1 VAIVTR
7 RFTLCHSTT
16 RGGRSCGYAAPIDA
30 FEQHVRASLRVLGH
44 DLDERELAV
53 MRVADGVYGPQL
65 RALVAAD
72 LSAVWPEPDLDLSRA
87 PSARFP
93 AGLE

>member
-1 VAIVTR
+1 V
-7 RFTLCHSTT
+7 
-16 RGGRSCGYAAPIDA
+16 
-30 FEQHVRASLRVLGH
+30 
-44 DLDERELAV
+44 DETELAV

-65 RALVAAD
+65 QALIDAD
-72 LSAVWPEPDLDLSRA
+72 LTTVWAEPDLDPSRA

>member
-1 VAIVTR
+1 M
-7 RFTLCHSTT
+7 
-16 RGGRSCGYAAPIDA
+16 
-30 FEQHVRASLRVLGH
+30 
-44 DLDERELAV
+44 DEAELAV

-72 LSAVWPEPDLDLSRA
+72 LSALWPEPDLDLSRA

>member
-1 VAIVTR
+1 V
-7 RFTLCHSTT
+7 
-16 RGGRSCGYAAPIDA
+16 
-30 FEQHVRASLRVLGH
+30 
-44 DLDERELAV
+44 DETEIAV

-72 LSAVWPEPDLDLSRA
+72 LSGVWAEPDMDPSRA

-93 AGLE
+93 AGIE

>member
-1 VAIVTR
+1 M
-7 RFTLCHSTT
+7 
-16 RGGRSCGYAAPIDA
+16 
-30 FEQHVRASLRVLGH
+30 RASLHVLGY
-44 DLDERELAV
+44 DVDETEIAV

-72 LSAVWPEPDLDLSRA
+72 LSGVWAEPDFDPSRA

-93 AGLE
+93 AGIE

>member
-1 VAIVTR
+1 
-7 RFTLCHSTT
+7 
-16 RGGRSCGYAAPIDA
+16 
-30 FEQHVRASLRVLGH
+30 VRASLATLGYEV
-44 DLDERELAV
+44 DEAELAV

-72 LSAVWPEPDLDLSRA
+72 LSDVWAEPDMDPSHP

-93 AGLE
+93 AGAE

>member
-16 RGGRSCGYAAPIDA
+16 RSGRSCGYAPKIDA
-30 FEQHVRASLRVLGH
+30 FEQHVRAGLATLGH
-44 DLDERELAV
+44 DVDAAELAI

-72 LSAVWPEPDLDLSRA
+72 LTHVWPEPDMDPSRA

-93 AGLE
+93 AGDE